1 MEEQRKFMASMLV
14 SMLEAR
20 EREADRVSRLLHDE
34 VGQVLSAVGLQL
46 SVLRLDLQKKTPEI
60 IERTAEIQA
69 MLEQAVT
76 QVRDLSYELN
86 PAVVEKAGL
95 NFALERLLGRLRT
108 GYPGSLRLLYDSPIR
123 VPAKIG
129 NTILKMV
136 ELAVDNAIRHASAA
150 EIQVIVKANDS
161 AMTAEVRDNGAG
173 FDPEAPRRPQSLG
186 LLLLQAYADRSA
198 LKVQVRSS
206 LGRGTTIKI
215 SSPRSGTAQTSG
227 DTYVGTSSL

>member
-1 MEEQRKFMASMLV
+1 MEEQQKFMASMLV

-46 SVLRLDLQKKTPEI
+46 SVLRLDLQAKTPEI
-60 IERTAEIQA
+60 VERTAEIQA

-95 NFALERLLGRLRT
+95 HFALERLLGRLRT
-108 GYPGSLRLLYDSPIR
+108 GYAGSLRLLYDAPTR
-123 VPAKIG
+123 VTAGVG

-136 ELAVDNAIRHASAA
+136 ELAVDNAIKHAAA
-150 EIQVIVKANDS
+150 SEIQVVVKAND
-161 AMTAEVRDNGAG
+161 AAFTAEVRDNGVG
-173 FDPEAPRRPQSLG
+173 FDPQAQRPPQSLG

-198 LKVQVRSS
+198 LKVSVRSS
-206 LGRGTTIKI
+206 SGRGTTIKI
-215 SSPRSGTAQTSG
+215 SSPRPGTAQTSSE
-227 DTYVGTSSL
+227 TYVGTSSL